1 MKHLL
6 ALSLVAVFA
15 IQSFGAPGDT
25 VKMDET
31 TKKATGKALDWLA
44 RQQNDDGSFSDGGY
58 AHNTAITG
66 FAMLAFMSRGNLP
79 NQGTYGPEVSKAA
92 RFLAAAQRKSDGYIV
107 GARGGNMYCHA
118 MATLALCELWGQ
130 TGDDELKPVVEKA
143 VDLIVRCQNSQGGW
157 RYEPSPTGADISVTI
172 MTVMALRSGKNAG
185 LHVPD
190 DTFKKAIAYI
200 KSCYRPTQGGFTYQ
214 PGSGQP
220 GFARTAAGCCVLF
233 LSGEYTA
240 KEIPDAVDYLKKH
253 FDSPMH
259 FYYGQYYAVHAMY
272 QVGGKDWEDWYARV
286 NDWFLP
292 KQGSDGSWSQTS
304 RREVGPVYQTA
315 IAVIALSTPE
325 HYLPIFQR

>member
-1 MKHLL
+1 MKRLL
-6 ALSLVAVFA
+6 ALSLALVFA
-15 IQSFGAPGDT
+15 IPPAVHAD
-25 VKMDET
+25 VKMSEA
-31 TKKATGKALDWLA
+31 TKKATAKALDWLA

-66 FAMLAFMSRGNLP
+66 FAMLAFMSQGHLP

-92 RFLAAAQRKSDGYIV
+92 KFMIAAQRPSDGYIV
-107 GARGGNMYCHA
+107 GSRGGNMYCHA

-130 TGDDELKPVVEKA
+130 TGDDELKPVVTKA
-143 VDLIVRCQNSQGGW
+143 VDLIVRCQNNQGGW
-157 RYEPSPTGADISVTI
+157 RYEPQPTGADISVTI

-233 LSGEYTA
+233 LTGEYTA

-253 FDSPMH
+253 FESPMH

-286 NDWFLP
+286 TDWFLP
-292 KQGSDGSWSQTS
+292 KQGADGSWSQTS

>member
-1 MKHLL
+1 MKRLLVLSL
-6 ALSLVAVFA
+6 ALLFA
-15 IQSFGAPGDT
+15 IPPAVRAD
-25 VKMDET
+25 VKMSEA
-31 TKKATGKALDWLA
+31 TKKATAKALDWLA
-44 RQQNDDGSFSDGGY
+44 RQQNEDGSFSDGGY
-58 AHNTAITG
+58 AHNAAITG
-66 FAMLAFMSRGNLP
+66 FAMLAFMSQGHLP

-92 RFLAAAQRKSDGYIV
+92 RFLTAAQRKSDGYIV

-130 TGDDELKPVVEKA
+130 TGDDELKPVVAKA
-143 VDLIVRCQNSQGGW
+143 VDLLVRCQNSQGGW
-157 RYEPSPTGADISVTI
+157 RYEPAPTGADISVTI

-190 DTFKKAIAYI
+190 ETFKKAISYI

-233 LSGEYTA
+233 LTGEYTA
-240 KEIPDAVDYLKKH
+240 KEIPDAVDYLKRH
-253 FDSPMH
+253 FESPMH

-286 NDWFLP
+286 SDWFLP

-304 RREVGPVYQTA
+304 RREVGPVYQTS
-315 IAVIALSTPE
+315 IAVIALSTPD

>member
-1 MKHLL
+1 MKRLL
-6 ALSLVAVFA
+6 ALCLVLIFA
-15 IQSFGAPGDT
+15 IPAAVRAD
-25 VKMDET
+25 VKMDEA
-31 TKKATGKALDWLA
+31 TKKATAKALDWLS
-44 RQQNDDGSFSDGGY
+44 RQQNEDGSFSDGGY

-66 FAMLAFMSRGNLP
+66 FAMLAFMSQGHLP
-79 NQGTYGPEVSKAA
+79 NQGTYGPEVSKASK
-92 RFLAAAQRKSDGYIV
+92 FMIAAQRPSDGYIV
-107 GARGGNMYCHA
+107 GTRGGNMYCHA

-130 TGDDELKPVVEKA
+130 TGDDELKPVVTKA
-143 VDLIVRCQNSQGGW
+143 VDLIVRCQNNQGGW
-157 RYEPSPTGADISVTI
+157 RYEPQPTGADISVTI

-233 LSGEYTA
+233 LTGEYTA

-253 FDSPMH
+253 FETPMH

-286 NDWFLP
+286 VDWFIP
-292 KQGSDGSWSQTS
+292 KQGADGSWSQTS

-315 IAVIALSTPE
+315 IAVIALSTPD

>member
-1 MKHLL
+1 QDADGRWDAATERYENGKPARGDDDFTAHCPPEEICAGECAYWEADPALTGL
-6 ALSLVAVFA
+6 ALLTYLGAGYTHVQGRYAETVGKGLHFLIEQQKPDGDLRGRSQAV
-15 IQSFGAPGDT
+15 G
-25 VKMDET
+25 
-31 TKKATGKALDWLA
+31 
-44 RQQNDDGSFSDGGY
+44 
-58 AHNTAITG
+58 
-66 FAMLAFMSRGNLP
+66 
-79 NQGTYGPEVSKAA
+79 
-92 RFLAAAQRKSDGYIV
+92 
-107 GARGGNMYCHA
+107 MYCHA

-130 TGDDELKPVVEKA
+130 TGDDELKPVVAKA
-143 VDLIVRCQNSQGGW
+143 VDLLVRCQNSQGGW
-157 RYEPSPTGADISVTI
+157 RYEPAPTGADISVTI

-190 DTFKKAIAYI
+190 ETFKKAISYI

-233 LSGEYTA
+233 LTGEYTA
-240 KEIPDAVDYLKKH
+240 KEIPDAVDYLKRH
-253 FDSPMH
+253 FESPMH

-286 NDWFLP
+286 SDWFLP

-304 RREVGPVYQTA
+304 RREVGPVYQTS
-315 IAVIALSTPE
+315 IAVIALSTPD